1 MAEKSFSVTEAD
13 AYLIAR
19 ALEVKIAQVKRAINA
34 ADDSDIKSAMTKQ
47 MVAYVD
53 LQRKFPPL

>member
-1 MAEKSFSVTEAD
+1 MAEKSFSVSEAD
-13 AYLIAR
+13 AYMIAR
-19 ALEVKIAQVKRAINA
+19 AIEVKIAQVKRSINA
-34 ADDSDIKSAMTKQ
+34 ADDADMKAVLTKQ